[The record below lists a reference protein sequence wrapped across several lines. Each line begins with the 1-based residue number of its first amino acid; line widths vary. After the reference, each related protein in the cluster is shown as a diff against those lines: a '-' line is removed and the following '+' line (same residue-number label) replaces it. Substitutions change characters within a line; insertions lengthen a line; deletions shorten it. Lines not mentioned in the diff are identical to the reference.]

1 MSTRGLLHR
10 LLLGL
15 GAVAVG
21 VLVVAGGLALRPPGL
36 VAVGMAAV
44 VAASLVAGVS
54 RDSLPG
60 PAEVVDVAWKAGAA
74 TVVALLALCGAAVLG
89 GSVLTLLLAGAAAL
103 AGTVTWLVRAHR
115 APAPSAPA
123 AARRPS
129 SPRPV
134 SALATDELGREWT
147 RTSAALAGRLDA
159 ATRAAIVARR
169 EETLDELERR
179 DPEGFARW
187 IAGLPVADSDPGGEL
202 RHGDPAP

>member
-15 GAVAVG
+15 GAVTVG
-21 VLVVAGGLALRPPGL
+21 VFVVAGGLALRPPGL
-36 VAVGMAAV
+36 VAVGMAGV

-60 PAEVVDVAWKAGAA
+60 PAEVLDVAWKAGTAA
-74 TVVALLALCGAAVLG
+74 VVALLALSGAVVLG
-89 GSVLTLLLAGAAAL
+89 GAVLTLLLAGTAVL
-103 AGTVTWLVRAHR
+103 AGTVTWLVRARR
-115 APAPSAPA
+115 APATSAPA
-123 AARRPS
+123 AAGRPS

-134 SALATDELGREWT
+134 SALATAELGREWT
-147 RTSAALAGRLDA
+147 RTTAALTGRLDA

-169 EETLDELERR
+169 EATLDELERR

-187 IAGLPVADSDPGGEL
+187 IAALPLASSDPGGEL